1 MTSLADIAPGR
12 PLLLIGGGR
21 MGRAL
26 LGGWIDAGLA
36 PQAAIVIEPDPVA
49 AAALKGEWPDL
60 YVTGGYDQLDADP
73 SVIVLAV
80 KPQIMDEVLANL
92 AGFTDAL
99 FLSIAAG
106 KTLAGLSAALG
117 GKAAII
123 RAMPNTPAQIGF
135 GASVCVANGAVSK
148 DQRALCASLLGA
160 VGIVEWVDDEA
171 LMDAVTAVSG
181 SGPAYVFYFA
191 ECLARAAE
199 EAGLPAGLAARIAR
213 QTVVG
218 AGALLGESED
228 VPAALRQAVT
238 SPGGT
243 TEAAL
248 NVLMGEEG
256 LEAVLKRAV
265 EAAAKRSCELS

>member
-1 MTSLADIAPGR
+1 MTTLADIAPGR
-12 PLLLIGGGR
+12 PLVLIGGGR
-21 MGRAL
+21 MGSAL

-36 PQAAIVIEPDPVA
+36 PQAAIVVEPDQDA
-49 AAALKGEWPDL
+49 AAALKAGWPDL
-60 YVTGGYDQLDADP
+60 YVTGGFDQLDADP
-73 SVIVLAV
+73 SVVVLAV
-80 KPQIMDEVLANL
+80 KPQIMDEVLPGI
-92 AGFTDAL
+92 AGFADAL

-117 GKAAII
+117 DKAAIV
-123 RAMPNTPAQIGF
+123 RAMPNTPAQIGL
-135 GASVCVANGAVSK
+135 GVSVCVANGAVSK
-148 DQRALCASLLGA
+148 DRRALCERLLAA
-160 VGIVEWVDDEA
+160 VGIVEWVEDES

-199 EAGLPAGLAARIAR
+199 ESGLPAGLAARIAR

-218 AGALLGESED
+218 AGALLGGSED
-228 VPAALRQAVT
+228 SPAALRQAVT

-243 TEAAL
+243 TQAAL
-248 NVLMGEEG
+248 DVLMGEAG

-265 EAAAKRSCELS
+265 DAATRRSRELN